1 MADNQDPKTLIDP
14 GLEAFLDSCL
24 YDKGIKDVPK
34 ALHDQM
40 MQDLAARLETWLMKS
55 AFKKLEE
62 KDAAPLKQLM
72 DKGANQQE
80 IMEFLQ
86 SRVPNL
92 QEIFAEEMVNF
103 KKAYVGA

>member
-1 MADNQDPKTLIDP
+1 MANDQTPSSFMDP
-14 GLEAFLDSCL
+14 GTEAFLDSCL
-24 YDKGIKDVPK
+24 YDKGIRDVPK

-40 MQDLAARLETWLMKS
+40 LQDLAVRLETWLMQ
-55 AFKKLEE
+55 AVFKKLEE
-62 KDAAPLKQLM
+62 KDAQPLESLI

-86 SRVPNL
+86 GRVPNL
-92 QEIFAEEMVNF
+92 QEIFVQEMVNF